1 MQFLCSSQS
10 TQVVTCIISLPF
22 TTVRSLL
29 LFTVYLLISSILE
42 YTECSY
48 RTAYMY
54 HYKKQTYLKVE
65 LLNHTVDLFLSFWGT
80 SIMFST
86 VTVRFTFSLT
96 VFYGFLFSTSL
107 QAFVLLVL
115 SIVTFIT
122 NMMRYLI
129 VVSICSSLMIGNI
142 EFHCIC
148 TYSSPLPNF

>member
-1 MQFLCSSQS
+1 MKDEACFEGWQEERSQIFKVCCKFPWVSYRVIWWFCFLVQFLCSSQS

-65 LLNHTVDLFLSFWGT
+65 LLNFFWGAC
-80 SIMFST
+80 I
-86 VTVRFTFSLT
+86 SLHSHQQYILGNMLF
-96 VFYGFLFSTSL
+96 VFFW
-107 QAFVLLVL
+107 
-115 SIVTFIT
+115 
-122 NMMRYLI
+122 
-129 VVSICSSLMIGNI
+129 
-142 EFHCIC
+142 
-148 TYSSPLPNF
+148 